1 MFKVQLYHIKIGSY
15 KQNMILKIGQM
26 MLYFKILVILK
37 MKKIEKSIISLK
49 NMKFVKL
56 G

>member
-1 MFKVQLYHIKIGSY
+1 MFNKVLLYHITIGSY

-37 MKKIEKSIISLK
+37 MKKIEKK
-49 NMKFVKL
+49 YY
-56 G
+56 